1 MYGWRGPSCNYV
13 AAAMYRTEAAV
24 GNRLNYHSCISTAD
38 QWPPNHRDIQPMKI
52 KDMNFGREDF
62 CHGGE
67 KKRSCV
73 STLKKKYN
81 SLNGQEDMKIL
92 ALNDF
97 AEGLKDVCPESF
109 QQILLNSRL
118 MKFLKVFALFTTGL
132 VDHRLMLR
140 NFFCKFVSRHVKRK
154 ISKIEL
160 LTRGQNNNK
169 LWYDYRKGVMTASK
183 AHSNLTNMNKILKP
197 TGGCV
202 TMWLLCQNISGLLLT
217 NPDLHALKHDRTME
231 MEATNA
237 FF

>member
-97 AEGLKDVCPESF
+97 AEGLKDVCPESILF
-109 QQILLNSRL
+109 SVDLVKQQTDEVPKSFCTIYNWISRSSANVEDF
-118 MKFLKVFALFTTGL
+118 FLQICFST
-132 VDHRLMLR
+132 
-140 NFFCKFVSRHVKRK
+140 
-154 ISKIEL
+154 
-160 LTRGQNNNK
+160 
-169 LWYDYRKGVMTASK
+169 
-183 AHSNLTNMNKILKP
+183 
-197 TGGCV
+197 
-202 TMWLLCQNISGLLLT
+202 CQKKNIK
-217 NPDLHALKHDRTME
+217 N
-231 MEATNA
+231 
-237 FF
+237 